1 MSRQLQ
7 RKLFIAAFLVPTF
20 LFFSVFVLYPVAK
33 GAHISL
39 FDWSG
44 SSEHMTY
51 VGLDNFKEIVRDPIV
66 WKAIGN
72 DYFLVLGKTIGIVL
86 LATFFAV
93 AVTRLRIRGASFFRI
108 AFFIPNI
115 ISIVVIGVLWRFVY
129 NPSIGFLNS
138 FLSLFAA
145 EPVNRPWLGE
155 EGTALWSILWPS
167 IWAGIGFYF
176 LLLVAAIMGIPASL
190 YEAAEID
197 GAKQGRQFW
206 TITLPLVW
214 EQVKVSVLHIVMTT
228 LNGSF
233 VMVLLMTE
241 GGPDNSTQVLGSYL
255 YQMGFRQ
262 FHMGYAAALG
272 VVILI
277 VSLLTTLVL
286 QRLLRRDTVEY
297 S

>member
-138 FLSLFAA
+138 FLSLFAS

-214 EQVKVSVLHIVMTT
+214 EQVKVSILHIVMTT